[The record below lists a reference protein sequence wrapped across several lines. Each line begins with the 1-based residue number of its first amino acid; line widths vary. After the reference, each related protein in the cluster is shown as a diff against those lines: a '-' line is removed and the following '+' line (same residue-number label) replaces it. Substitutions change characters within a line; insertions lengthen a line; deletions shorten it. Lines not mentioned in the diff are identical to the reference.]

1 MQYNQNPNQGRR
13 VVVDEDA
20 LRQLI
25 ERAGLPQQ
33 QQSLVPASNQ
43 PNEYRIFNDDQIP
56 NNQLEKYVDKD
67 AVELDLNRDRNR
79 VLQETWG

>member
-43 PNEYRIFNDDQIP
+43 PNEYRIFSDDQIP
-56 NNQLEKYVDKD
+56 NNQLEKYVDKN
-67 AVELDLNRDRNR
+67 AVELDMNRDRNR

>member
-1 MQYNQNPNQGRR
+1 MLYNQNANRNRR
-13 VVVDEDA
+13 IVSDEDA

-25 ERAGLPQQ
+25 ERSELPQLR
-33 QQSLVPASNQ
+33 QSLVPASNQ
-43 PNEYRIFNDDQIP
+43 ANEYRIFNDDQIP

-67 AVELDLNRDRNR
+67 AVELDMNRDRNR

>member
-13 VVVDEDA
+13 VVVDEET

-33 QQSLVPASNQ
+33 RQSSAQVSNQ
-43 PNEYRIFNDDQIP
+43 PNEYRIFSDDQIP

-67 AVELDLNRDRNR
+67 AVELDMNRDRNR

>member
-67 AVELDLNRDRNR
+67 AVELDMNRDRNR

>member
-1 MQYNQNPNQGRR
+1 MHYNQNPNQGRR
-13 VVVDEDA
+13 VVVDEET

-33 QQSLVPASNQ
+33 QQSLDPTLTQ
-43 PNEYRIFNDDQIP
+43 PNEYRIFSDDQIP
-56 NNQLEKYVDKD
+56 NNQLEKYVDKN
-67 AVELDLNRDRNR
+67 AVELDMNRDRNR